1 MADAQQLANELR
13 VARQRVLDAAA
24 GLSDD
29 EARARP
35 ADDEWSVIE
44 VLAHLVDLDRHW
56 LEQALLLRDVPDHVF
71 VNFDDERWKREHP
84 DVRQLA
90 IGDVR
95 ARLEESHEAV
105 LLALREMTPEMLE
118 TRGLHP
124 RGHPYR
130 VKDVFRRY
138 PDHDHNHAGR
148 IRSIRGRL
156 SR

>member
-29 EARARP
+29 DARARP

-44 VLAHLVDLDRHW
+44 VLAHLVDVDRHW
-56 LEQALLLRDVPDHVF
+56 LEQALLLRDVPGHVF
-71 VNFDDERWKREHP
+71 VQFDDERWKQEHP
-84 DVRQLA
+84 DARQLSMS
-90 IGDVR
+90 DVR
-95 ARLEESHEAV
+95 TRLAESHEAV
-105 LLALREMTPEMLE
+105 LLALRQITPEMLE

-130 VKDVFRRY
+130 VKDVFRLY
-138 PDHDHNHAGR
+138 PDHDHNHAGQ
-148 IRSIRGRL
+148 IRSIRTRLGR
-156 SR
+156 